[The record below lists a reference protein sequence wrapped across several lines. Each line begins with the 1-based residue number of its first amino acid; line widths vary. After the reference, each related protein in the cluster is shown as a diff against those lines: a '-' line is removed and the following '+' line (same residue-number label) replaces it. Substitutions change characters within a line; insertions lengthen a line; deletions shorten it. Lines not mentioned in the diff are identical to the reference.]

1 MESDSAEIELKRA
14 SRWLIALAT
23 VVPLMERRRI
33 HRVEK
38 LLDSID
44 ENFDSM
50 KWSLPRSQV
59 ENSIKPS

>member
-1 MESDSAEIELKRA
+1 MESYGAEIELRRA
-14 SRWLIALAT
+14 SRWLITSVT